1 MLQYCESIDS
11 TIATIEKRFDQ
22 PGYVLYCN
30 VEGLLIKSAK
40 QQDFSEE
47 FKVVTDF
54 YRDDFKPIRKKWY
67 VSNALKIEVFISLR
81 DSTTSL
87 LVLRDLWPT
96 TPVLFTTCLPFSK
109 PIRHHNHPLQ
119 GINAS

>member
-1 MLQYCESIDS
+1 MLQYYEFIDS

-22 PGYVLYCN
+22 PGYVMYCN

-47 FKVVTDF
+47 FKVVSDF
-54 YRDDFKPIRKKWY
+54 YRDDLKPIRKWY
-67 VSNALKIEVFISLR
+67 VSNALKIEVSMSLR

-87 LVLRDLWPT
+87 SVLRDLWPT
-96 TPVLFTTCLPFSK
+96 MPVLLTTCLPFSK

-119 GINAS
+119 GIHAS